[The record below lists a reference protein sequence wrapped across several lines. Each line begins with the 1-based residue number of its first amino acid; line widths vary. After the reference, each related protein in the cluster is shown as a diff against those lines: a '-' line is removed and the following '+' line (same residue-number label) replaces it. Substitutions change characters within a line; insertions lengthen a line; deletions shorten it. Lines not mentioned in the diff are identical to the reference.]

1 MLTKSLTDTDLTVLI
16 QEKNDELALQELISR
31 HSGIYVDM
39 LKKFGYNSLSFNQI
53 SDIMEDK
60 DYVIYKAAL
69 EYNPEKAKFSTHL
82 ANKTKYMC
90 LTQKTKNKKNLR
102 LVSFEEREEQKKNN
116 QQDRSKRPDEN
127 CVFNDSFKRILNLI
141 FKHRDERLK
150 TIFNERYFNGK
161 GCKLKPWKL
170 VAEKV
175 NLSAQGC
182 INIHDKAIKEIKSKI
197 ENEKIKL

>member
-1 MLTKSLTDTDLTVLI
+1 MDKRLTDTDLTLLV
-16 QEKNDELALQELISR
+16 QEKNDEVALGELISR

-53 SDIMEDK
+53 SDIMQDK
-60 DYVIYKAAL
+60 DYVIYRAAL
-69 EYNPEKAKFSTHL
+69 EYKPEKAKFSTHL

-90 LTQKTKNKKNLR
+90 LTQKTKNKKNSR
-102 LVSFEEREEQKKNN
+102 LVSFEEREEEKNIPHK
-116 QQDRSKRPDEN
+116 DKSKTPDEN
-127 CVFNDSFKRILNLI
+127 CIFNDSFKRILNLI
-141 FKHRDERLK
+141 FKHKDPRLQ
-150 TIFNERYFNGK
+150 TIFKERYFEGK

>member
-1 MLTKSLTDTDLTVLI
+1 M
-16 QEKNDELALQELISR
+16 Q
-31 HSGIYVDM
+31 
-39 LKKFGYNSLSFNQI
+39 
-53 SDIMEDK
+53 DK

-69 EYNPEKAKFSTHL
+69 EYKPEKAKFSTHL